1 MLAYDESGLCRVSCK
16 VPSPRANLAISK
28 QGLVKEDPLQPTHL
42 KYRPDIDGL
51 RAVAVLL
58 VVAFH
63 AFPNLIT
70 GGFVGV
76 DVFFVISGYLISSI
90 IVANLNRGTFSFI
103 DFYCRRVKRIF
114 PAVILVLVISLA
126 FGWFVLLPLEY
137 KQLAKHVTGGSAFLS
152 NIILWRESG
161 YFDNTADT
169 KPLLHFWSLAIEEQF
184 YVFWPLVLWLAFKA
198 RLNWITIAIV
208 IAGISFCLN
217 IKNVTVDST
226 ATFYS
231 FQTRIWEILVGSALA
246 GILATKSNRSTLW
259 LGKIDAVLERII
271 YAQVSAT
278 RDATFHNVASLT
290 GVAFILIGA
299 TGNSK
304 NIHFPG
310 FWALLPV
317 FGAVLLIMSGP
328 KAWFNRKILASSFMV
343 WVGLISFPLYLW
355 HWPLLSFARILES
368 QPITTVTKAIVIA
381 LSIALAW
388 LTYVL
393 LEKPIRRGGR
403 QKAFWLLSCM
413 ILLGGVGY
421 IIHGKQG
428 LPSRGPILSSQDSG
442 VSLSLPD
449 VHLLNS
455 CGMSPSDA
463 KGFICVQDSRSPP
476 PKYALLGDSK
486 AEAMIG
492 GLIKTSDDRGH
503 WLFIG
508 SGTAGKPVPVISEH
522 HFYQSYQHAT
532 KLAVKAIAENRAI
545 EKVVLVAATRIL
557 FNLANDSDI
566 EDLAESKNYAIALA
580 GMQAVISEFKA
591 AKKKIILVAD
601 NPTLPHPEDCV
612 QRITRSAWLNSLL
625 QQTSNLRCHLSI
637 DRHLELSKKY
647 RQLLTELADKNKGD
661 VFIFDITNIMCSA
674 EKQMCETKK
683 NGQNMYSIT
692 DHVSE
697 YAASLIGI
705 ELNKYLSQ
713 LD

>member
-1 MLAYDESGLCRVSCK
+1 M
-16 VPSPRANLAISK
+16 
-28 QGLVKEDPLQPTHL
+28 KEQSQTSTHL
-42 KYRPDIDGL
+42 SYRADIDGL
-51 RAVAVLL
+51 RAIAVLL

-63 AFPNLIT
+63 AFPTLVS

-90 IVANLNRGTFSFI
+90 IISNLEQKTFSVI
-103 DFYCRRVKRIF
+103 DFYCRRIKRIF
-114 PAVILVLVISLA
+114 PAVILVLVLSLA

-152 NIILWRESG
+152 NIVLWRESG
-161 YFDNTADT
+161 YFDNTAET

-184 YVFWPLVLWLAFKA
+184 YIFWPAVLWLAFRA
-198 RLNWITIAIV
+198 RLNWITIALV
-208 IAGISFCLN
+208 LAGISFYLN
-217 IKNVTVDST
+217 IKNVTIDAT

-231 FQTRIWEILVGSALA
+231 FQTRIWEILLGSALA
-246 GILATKSNRSTLW
+246 GVVALKTNKTALW
-259 LGKIDAVLERII
+259 LEKIDVVLEHII
-271 YAQVSAT
+271 YAQSQSQSQSQSPVARGAT
-278 RDATFHNVASLT
+278 LLNVASLT

-299 TGNSK
+299 TTNSK

-317 FGAVLLIMSGP
+317 LGAVLLIISGP
-328 KAWFNRKILASSFMV
+328 KAWFNRKILSNSFLV
-343 WVGLISFPLYLW
+343 WIGLISFPLYLW

-368 QPITTVTKAIVIA
+368 QPITAAAKVVVIA
-381 LSIALAW
+381 ISIALAW

-393 LEKPIRRGGR
+393 VEKPIRRRGR
-403 QKAFWLLSCM
+403 QTALCLLICLM
-413 ILLGGVGY
+413 LVGGIGY
-421 IIHGKQG
+421 TIHSKEG
-428 LPSRGPILSSQDSG
+428 LPDRGPVLSSKDPE
-442 VSLSLPD
+442 VSVRLPY
-449 VHLLNS
+449 VPLRNS
-455 CGMSPSDA
+455 CGMPPAQA
-463 KGFICVQDSRSPP
+463 KGFTCVEDSRPP
-476 PKYALLGDSK
+476 SPKYALMGDSK

-492 GLIKTSDDRGH
+492 GLIKTSDERGH

-508 SGTAGKPVPVISEH
+508 AGTTGKPVPVISDH
-522 HFYQSYQHAT
+522 PLYQAFQQAT
-532 KLAVKAIAENRAI
+532 KQAVQAIAENKAI

-557 FNLANDSDI
+557 FNLASDSDI
-566 EDLAESKNYAIALA
+566 EDLAESKHYAVALA

-591 AKKKIILVAD
+591 AKKKIILVSD

-612 QRITRSAWLNSLL
+612 QRITQSAWLNTILHR
-625 QQTSNLRCHLSI
+625 TSNLRCHLSI
-637 DRHLELSKKY
+637 DRHLDLSKKY

-674 EKQMCETKK
+674 ETRLCETKK

-697 YAASLIGI
+697 YAAGLIGV
-705 ELNKYLSQ
+705 ELNNYLAT